1 MEEANAFEA
10 AFNAAMAEKTADGKL
25 RSGWFTRAQCLAT
38 AVKYEAPEIATFIA
52 HRYIRE

>member
-10 AFNAAMAEKTADGKL
+10 AFNAAMAEKTSNGKL